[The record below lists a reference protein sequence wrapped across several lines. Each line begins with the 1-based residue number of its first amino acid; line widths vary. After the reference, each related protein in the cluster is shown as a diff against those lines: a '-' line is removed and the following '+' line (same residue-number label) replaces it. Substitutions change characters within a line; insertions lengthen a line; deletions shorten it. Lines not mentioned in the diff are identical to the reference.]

1 MSFQYNQLVPV
12 LFGDGVIN
20 QLGEKVRELGCKKIM
35 CVYDGG
41 VKAAGIAPKA
51 EESLR
56 RAGVEFV
63 VFDKIT
69 ADPTDAQVNECGAM
83 ALAAGVDGFVA
94 VGGGSS
100 MDCTK
105 AAALLM
111 NHPGPIEQYFTGPPS
126 FLECAVPVVLVPTT
140 SGSGSEV
147 TQVCVITQSSDHSKP
162 SIFMHSTLA
171 IIDPELTLTVPS
183 TVTAI
188 TGLDAFTHASEA
200 ITANGRNPRSELMA
214 ASSIQKITKYL
225 PISVADGAN
234 LDARRELSLAS
245 NWAGIAFADTDVH
258 LGHNLADGISVTFHT
273 PHGLNCIWVNPE
285 LMKSCALT
293 VPEKVKVVGESVG
306 AVFTGNETPE
316 EIGEK
321 TAAATRALMKACG
334 LKSPK
339 EMGLSRDEF
348 INCYKMAM
356 EIDLGLKF
364 NCPFEVT
371 ADAVRGIYERTYDN
385 YQ

>member
-12 LFGDGVIN
+12 FFGDGVIN

-41 VKAAGIAPKA
+41 VKAAGIAPRA
-51 EESLR
+51 EASLR
-56 RAGVEFV
+56 DAGVEFV

-69 ADPTDAQVNECGAM
+69 ADPTDVQVNECGAM

-100 MDCTK
+100 MDCAK
-105 AAALLM
+105 AASLLM

-147 TQVCVITQSSDHSKP
+147 TQVCVITQTSDHSKP

-171 IIDPELTLTVPS
+171 IIDPELTLTVPP

-214 ASSIQKITKYL
+214 AASIEKIAKYL
-225 PISVADGAN
+225 PVSVADGAN
-234 LDARRELSLAS
+234 LEARRELSLAS
-245 NWAGIAFADTDVH
+245 NWAGIAFADADVH
-258 LGHNLADGISVTFHT
+258 LGHNLADGISVNFHT

-285 LMKSCALT
+285 LMKGCALA
-293 VPEKVKVVGESVG
+293 VPEKVKVVGKAVG
-306 AVFTGNETPE
+306 AIFDGNESAE

-339 EMGLSRDEF
+339 EMGISREEF
-348 INCYKMAM
+348 INCYEIAM

-371 ADAVRGIYERTYDN
+371 VDAVRGIYERTYDN